1 MRCEVGRLCTAG
13 EIYNKLFNKNWVVYA
28 KQQFHTPKY
37 VMEYLGRYTHK
48 IAISNYLIKQLDRA
62 DRTVTFQLKNYKKG
76 GQKELLADRGA
87 EALCLKVNAKPKRDR
102 TVRQTGAKVG
112 SGSLEKC

>member
-1 MRCEVGRLCTAG
+1 MLATEPLKLKEEKPPLLKGKCPICKKVKLVTVMTFDGRGPPQCWKEL
-13 EIYNKLFNKNWVVYA
+13 
-28 KQQFHTPKY
+28 P
-37 VMEYLGRYTHK
+37 
-48 IAISNYLIKQLDRA
+48 
-62 DRTVTFQLKNYKKG
+62 TFTDQPW
-76 GQKELLADRGA
+76 ELLADRGA